1 MTEKRVFNF
10 SAGPSTL
17 PESVLE
23 KAAKQ
28 MLNYENSGMSVM
40 EMSHR
45 SSSYLDIF
53 QKTKD
58 LLRKVMNVPDDYKI
72 VFIQGGATQQ
82 FSMVPLNL
90 LKNGKAD
97 YIITGAF
104 SKKAANEAK
113 KYGEI
118 NIAYDGSVNN
128 FKHIPTQDELK
139 LDPEASYVHLCANNT
154 IYGTEWKYVP
164 ETNGVP
170 IIADMSSNILSK
182 PIDVSKYGMIYAGLC
197 ANNTIYGTEWKY
209 VPETNGVPIIADM
222 SSNILSKPIDV
233 SKYGMIYA
241 GAQKNMGI
249 AGLGVAIIKEELL
262 QKVSA
267 KTPVLLDYQLMIDND
282 SMYNTPPAYA
292 IYVLGLVLEWID
304 NLGGLEVMEQ
314 RNIEKAKLLYDYLDS
329 SDFYICHSDKDNRSL
344 MNVTFTTPNKDLDA
358 KFVKES
364 IEAKMTNLKGHRS
377 VGGIRASIYNAM
389 PIEGVEKLIAF
400 MKDFE
405 IANK

>member
-10 SAGPSTL
+10 SAGPSML
-17 PESVLE
+17 PVPVLE

-53 QKTKD
+53 NKTKD
-58 LLRKVMNVPDDYKI
+58 LLKKVMNIPDGYEI

-97 YIITGAF
+97 YIITGSF
-104 SKKAANEAK
+104 SKKAATEAK

-118 NIAYDGSVNN
+118 NVAYDGSDND

-182 PIDVSKYGMIYAGLC
+182 PIDVSKYGMIYAG
-197 ANNTIYGTEWKY
+197 
-209 VPETNGVPIIADM
+209 
-222 SSNILSKPIDV
+222 
-233 SKYGMIYA
+233 
-241 GAQKNMGI
+241 AQKNMGI
-249 AGLGVAIIKEELL
+249 AGLGVAIIKKDLL

-267 KTPVLLDYQLMIDND
+267 TTPVLLDYTLMIEND

-304 NLGGLEVMEQ
+304 EMGGLEVMEK

-329 SDFYICHSDKDNRSL
+329 SDFYKAHSDKDNRSL
-344 MNVTFTTPNKDLDA
+344 MNVTFTTPSKELDA

-364 IEAKMTNLKGHRS
+364 IEAGMTNLKGHRS

-389 PIEGVEKLIAF
+389 PLEGVEKLVAF
-400 MKDFE
+400 MKEFE
-405 IANK
+405 AANK

>member
-10 SAGPSTL
+10 SAGPSML
-17 PESVLE
+17 PVPVLE

-53 QKTKD
+53 NKTKD
-58 LLRKVMNVPDDYKI
+58 LLKKVMNIPDGYEI

-97 YIITGAF
+97 YIITGSF
-104 SKKAANEAK
+104 SKKAATEAK

-118 NIAYDGSVNN
+118 NIAYDGSDND
-128 FKHIPTQDELK
+128 FKHIPKQDELK
-139 LDPEASYVHLCANNT
+139 LDPEASYVH
-154 IYGTEWKYVP
+154 
-164 ETNGVP
+164 
-170 IIADMSSNILSK
+170 
-182 PIDVSKYGMIYAGLC
+182 LC

-249 AGLGVAIIKEELL
+249 AGLGVAIIKKDLL

-267 KTPVLLDYQLMIDND
+267 TTPVLLDYTLMIEND

-304 NLGGLEVMEQ
+304 EMGGLEVMEK

-329 SDFYICHSDKDNRSL
+329 SDFYKAHSDKDNRSL
-344 MNVTFTTPNKDLDA
+344 MNVTFTTPSKELDA

-364 IEAKMTNLKGHRS
+364 IEAGMTNLKGHRS

-389 PIEGVEKLIAF
+389 PLEGVEKLVAF
-400 MKDFE
+400 MKEFE
-405 IANK
+405 AANK

>member
-1 MTEKRVFNF
+1 MNMTEKRVFNF
-10 SAGPSTL
+10 SAGPSML
-17 PESVLE
+17 PVPVLE

-53 QKTKD
+53 NKTKD
-58 LLRKVMNVPDDYKI
+58 LLKKVMNIPDGYEI

-97 YIITGAF
+97 YIITGSF
-104 SKKAANEAK
+104 SKKAATEAK

-118 NIAYDGSVNN
+118 NIAYDGSDND

-182 PIDVSKYGMIYAGLC
+182 PIDVSKYGMIYAG
-197 ANNTIYGTEWKY
+197 
-209 VPETNGVPIIADM
+209 
-222 SSNILSKPIDV
+222 
-233 SKYGMIYA
+233 
-241 GAQKNMGI
+241 AQKNMGI
-249 AGLGVAIIKEELL
+249 AGLGVAIIKKDLL

-267 KTPVLLDYQLMIDND
+267 TTPVLLDYTLMIEND

-304 NLGGLEVMEQ
+304 EMGGLEVMEK

-329 SDFYICHSDKDNRSL
+329 SDFYKAHSDKDNRSL
-344 MNVTFTTPNKDLDA
+344 MNVTFTTPSKELDA

-364 IEAKMTNLKGHRS
+364 IEAGMTNLKGHRS

-389 PIEGVEKLIAF
+389 PLEGVEKLVAF
-400 MKDFE
+400 MKEFE
-405 IANK
+405 AANK

>member
-1 MTEKRVFNF
+1 MILLDKEDCIQYNGGNKIERKVQYMTEKRVYNF
-10 SAGPSTL
+10 SAGPSML
-17 PESVLE
+17 PVEVLE

-28 MLNYENSGMSVM
+28 MLNYEGSGMSVM

-53 QKTKD
+53 NKTKG
-58 LLRKVMNVPDDYKI
+58 LLKKVMNIPDDYQI

-104 SKKAANEAK
+104 SKKAAAEAK
-113 KYGEI
+113 KYGDI
-118 NIAYDGSVNN
+118 HIAYDGSSND
-128 FKHIPTQDELK
+128 FKHIPTQDELDLSK
-139 LDPEASYVHLCANNT
+139 DASYVHLCANNT

-170 IIADMSSNILSK
+170 IVADMSSNILSK
-182 PIDVSKYGMIYAGLC
+182 SVDVSKF
-197 ANNTIYGTEWKY
+197 
-209 VPETNGVPIIADM
+209 
-222 SSNILSKPIDV
+222 
-233 SKYGMIYA
+233 GMIYA

-262 QKVSA
+262 QKVSDT
-267 KTPVLLDYQLMIDND
+267 TPVLLDYQLMIDKD

-304 NLGGLEVMEQ
+304 NLGGLEVMQ
-314 RNIEKAKLLYDYLDS
+314 KRNQEKAQLLYDYLDS
-329 SDFYICHSDKDNRSL
+329 SDFYITHSDKENRSL

-358 KFVKES
+358 LFVKES
-364 IEAKMTNLKGHRS
+364 IETGMTNLKGHRS

-389 PIEGVEKLIAF
+389 PLDGVKKLIAF

-405 IANK
+405 AKNK

>member
-10 SAGPSTL
+10 SAGPSML
-17 PESVLE
+17 PVPVLE

-53 QKTKD
+53 NKTKN
-58 LLRKVMNVPDDYKI
+58 LLKKVMNIPDGYEI

-97 YIITGAF
+97 YIITGSF
-104 SKKAANEAK
+104 SKKAATEAK

-118 NIAYDGSVNN
+118 NIAYDGSDND

-182 PIDVSKYGMIYAGLC
+182 PV
-197 ANNTIYGTEWKY
+197 
-209 VPETNGVPIIADM
+209 
-222 SSNILSKPIDV
+222 DV

-249 AGLGVAIIKEELL
+249 AGLGVAIIKKDLL

-267 KTPVLLDYQLMIDND
+267 TTPVLLDYTLMIEND

-304 NLGGLEVMEQ
+304 ETGGLEVMEK

-329 SDFYICHSDKDNRSL
+329 SDFYKAHSDKDNRSL
-344 MNVTFTTPNKDLDA
+344 MNVTFTTPSKELDA

-364 IEAKMTNLKGHRS
+364 IEAGMTNLKGHRS

-389 PIEGVEKLIAF
+389 PLEGVEKLVAF
-400 MKDFE
+400 MKEFE
-405 IANK
+405 AANK

>member
-10 SAGPSTL
+10 SAGPSML
-17 PESVLE
+17 PVPVLE

-53 QKTKD
+53 NKTKD
-58 LLRKVMNVPDDYKI
+58 LLKKVMNIPDGYEI

-97 YIITGAF
+97 YIITGSF
-104 SKKAANEAK
+104 SKKAATEAK

-118 NIAYDGSVNN
+118 NIAYDGSDND

-182 PIDVSKYGMIYAGLC
+182 PIDVSKYGMIYAG
-197 ANNTIYGTEWKY
+197 
-209 VPETNGVPIIADM
+209 
-222 SSNILSKPIDV
+222 
-233 SKYGMIYA
+233 
-241 GAQKNMGI
+241 AQKNMGI
-249 AGLGVAIIKEELL
+249 AGLGVAIIKKDLL

-267 KTPVLLDYQLMIDND
+267 TTPVLLDYTLMIEND

-304 NLGGLEVMEQ
+304 EMGGLEVMEK

-329 SDFYICHSDKDNRSL
+329 SDFYKAHSDKNNRSL
-344 MNVTFTTPNKDLDA
+344 MNVTFTTPSKELDA

-364 IEAKMTNLKGHRS
+364 IEAGMTNLKGHRS

-389 PIEGVEKLIAF
+389 PLEGVEKLVAF
-400 MKDFE
+400 MKEFE
-405 IANK
+405 AANK